1 MILRFQ
7 ISRVRAFVSCEL
19 QSRWKII
26 WLMEEYVNP
35 LIIDLIIFIKIL
47 NYQIMFQQVNNLNMK
62 QMLKI
67 VN

>member
-1 MILRFQ
+1 
-7 ISRVRAFVSCEL
+7 
-19 QSRWKII
+19 
-26 WLMEEYVNP
+26 MEEYVNP